1 MNPGANMSGQPIW
14 RPILVAT
21 LICGT
26 LDILLA
32 VVLSTAFG
40 KGPAAMLRGVASGPF
55 PGATE
60 WGAGGSALG
69 LATHFT
75 LMAIMVAV
83 FVLAARKQ
91 PSLLDQ
97 PVLWGVVY
105 GLITYVIMNLV
116 VVPLRFGTPLP
127 PAARAIATQL
137 FAHVVLVGL
146 PTAFIARRYLRG

>member
-1 MNPGANMSGQPIW
+1 MNGSIWKPIG
-14 RPILVAT
+14 IAT
-21 LICGT
+21 LVCGT

-32 VVLSTAFG
+32 VILSTIYG

-55 PGATE
+55 PGAKD
-60 WGAGGSALG
+60 WGAAGSVLG

-91 PSLLDQ
+91 SFLLDR
-97 PVLWGVVY
+97 PVVAGIAY
-105 GLITYVIMNLV
+105 GLITYVAMNLI

-127 PAARAIATQL
+127 PASRAIVTQL
-137 FAHVVLVGL
+137 FAHIVLVGL
-146 PTAFIARRYLRG
+146 PTAFIARRYLRGSSL